1 MRTLSI
7 LSLSL
12 LLSTSA
18 CLVSGQAHTGGPP
31 PPAPVEEGRPPDR
44 GSSMGFI
51 EGVVADAATHQGLDK
66 AALDFAAGGKSV
78 GSAYTDASGH
88 FRTPEM
94 PPGEY
99 AIRIRREKFDQVQQ
113 PSVGVHRGR
122 NEMNFEMVRNR
133 PGL

>member
-66 AALDFAAGGKSV
+66 AALAGFA
-78 GSAYTDASGH
+78 DL
-88 FRTPEM
+88 
-94 PPGEY
+94 
-99 AIRIRREKFDQVQQ
+99 
-113 PSVGVHRGR
+113 
-122 NEMNFEMVRNR
+122 VRNR
-133 PGL
+133 ADRCAKSAQNGSI